1 MDTVSQPEIL
11 KGVKSRSEKLR
22 KGMMDIGERH
32 GVFSEVRGAGLL
44 LGCVLTGQWQGKAR
58 DFLNAGLDEGVMVLM
73 AGADVIRLAPSLIIP
88 EPDID
93 EALERFEAAV
103 KKLTA

>member
-1 MDTVSQPEIL
+1 
-11 KGVKSRSEKLR
+11 
-22 KGMMDIGERH
+22 
-32 GVFSEVRGAGLL
+32 
-44 LGCVLTGQWQGKAR
+44 
-58 DFLNAGLDEGVMVLM
+58 M
-73 AGADVIRLAPSLIIP
+73 AGANVVRLAPSLIIP